1 MTRTSVK
8 NRGGIDEDAKLY
20 GQLKE
25 GLHLTGYT
33 FARACSHLETL
44 LKGNRWKFG
53 GRFKDINAFLAS
65 VQLDDDLRASVEQRQ
80 RLAKLIKSLQPAAS
94 NRIGATTVRRDTA
107 PHGAPGSKKASQNK
121 GRKDDTAPN
130 GARGS
135 DLSGAAAAKI
145 VERRQNDT
153 VRTQQRRAERE
164 QTLGAKIIA
173 FPDAKFGVIV
183 ADPEWHDEVY
193 SEDTGMN
200 RHASRHY
207 ITSDVETLKARN
219 VEHRGG

>member
-44 LKGNRWKFG
+44 LKGDRWKFG

-80 RLAKLIKSLQPAAS
+80 RPSVVILRHMAHPVQKRRVKTRA
-94 NRIGATTVRRDTA
+94 GKTTLRQMAHVVPISPVPPPRRSSSAD
-107 PHGAPGSKKASQNK
+107 
-121 GRKDDTAPN
+121 
-130 GARGS
+130 
-135 DLSGAAAAKI
+135 
-145 VERRQNDT
+145 
-153 VRTQQRRAERE
+153 RTTR
-164 QTLGAKIIA
+164 
-173 FPDAKFGVIV
+173 
-183 ADPEWHDEVY
+183 
-193 SEDTGMN
+193 
-200 RHASRHY
+200 
-207 ITSDVETLKARN
+207 
-219 VEHRGG
+219 